1 MNNNSNNDIDFV
13 IPLHRYHNMVRTVVE
28 AIHLFY
34 NPRTIYII
42 TPEKDAKEINEKSQS
57 WMQNNVIA
65 IPEETFFMKHHGL
78 SRTNIE
84 NLFNQTPDEQSR
96 EFGWWYQ
103 QLIKLGAHTQIQGL
117 SDPFI
122 VWDSDLIP
130 LKKWEIY
137 HTPIEPHYK
146 FAILQEKAR
155 SQWNVEQYRSSLYE
169 LTGLSL
175 VSPKPEGTFVPHHY
189 VMHHI
194 VLQEIHSLIE
204 TKNPKDPKDPKD
216 PKNTTWIHSIMDLSH
231 RYYRFSEYLMIS
243 SFMMKHHSNLL
254 QYHPF
259 NEYGKTGFR
268 IRDSKEF
275 VNDVETN
282 CIINEDEGLS
292 YQEFYQYVENN
303 YQEIPSY
310 LQIEHI

>member
-1 MNNNSNNDIDFV
+1 MNNDNSNIDFV

-42 TPEKDAKEINEKSQS
+42 TPEIDVEEINEKSKN
-57 WMQNNVIA
+57 WMQNKVIA
-65 IPEETFFMKHHGL
+65 IKEETFFMKNYGL

-103 QLIKLGAHTQIQGL
+103 QLIKLGANKQIEGL
-117 SDPFI
+117 SNPYI

-130 LKKWEIY
+130 LNKWEIY
-137 HTPIEPHYK
+137 PTNREPEYK

-169 LTGLSL
+169 LTKLPL
-175 VSPKPEGTFVPHHY
+175 VSPQPDGTFVPHHY
-189 VMHHI
+189 VLHHKI
-194 VLQEIHSLIE
+194 LEEIHSLIQN
-204 TKNPKDPKDPKD
+204 KNPNNKS
-216 PKNTTWIHSIMDLSH
+216 WIHSIMNLSH

-243 SFMMKHHSNLL
+243 SFMMKNYPELL
-254 QYHPF
+254 KYHPF
-259 NEYGKTGFR
+259 NEFGKTGFR
-268 IRDSKEF
+268 IRDSNEF
-275 VNDVETN
+275 VKDVETN
-282 CIINEDEGLS
+282 CKIEENGLS
-292 YQEFYQYVENN
+292 YQEFYHYVENQYKN
-303 YQEIPSY
+303 QELPSY

>member
-1 MNNNSNNDIDFV
+1 MNNNNSNIDFV

-42 TPEKDAKEINEKSQS
+42 TPEIDVTEINEKSKN

-65 IPEETFFMKHHGL
+65 IKEETFFMKNYGL
-78 SRTNIE
+78 SRTTIE

-103 QLIKLGAHTQIQGL
+103 QLIKLGANKQIEGL
-117 SDPFI
+117 SDPYI

-130 LKKWEIY
+130 LNKWEIY
-137 HTPIEPHYK
+137 PTMREPHYK

-175 VSPKPEGTFVPHHY
+175 VTPNPEGTFVPHHY
-189 VMHHI
+189 VLHHK
-194 VLQEIHSLIE
+194 VLEEIHSLIQTNNQE
-204 TKNPKDPKDPKD
+204 TMQNPQNPQS
-216 PKNTTWIHSIMDLSH
+216 WIHSIMNLSH

-243 SFMMKHHSNLL
+243 SYMMKNHSNLL

-282 CIINEDEGLS
+282 CKIEENGLS
-292 YQEFYQYVENN
+292 YQEFYQYVENQ
-303 YQEIPSY
+303 YQELPSY

>member
-1 MNNNSNNDIDFV
+1 MNNNNSNIDFV

-42 TPEKDAKEINEKSQS
+42 TPEIDVTEINEKSKN

-65 IPEETFFMKHHGL
+65 IKEETFFMKNYGL

-103 QLIKLGAHTQIQGL
+103 QLIKLGANKQIEGL
-117 SDPFI
+117 SDPYI

-130 LKKWEIY
+130 LNKWEIY
-137 HTPIEPHYK
+137 PTMREPHYK

-175 VSPKPEGTFVPHHY
+175 VTPNPEGTFVPHHY
-189 VMHHI
+189 VLHHK
-194 VLQEIHSLIE
+194 VLEEIHSLIQ
-204 TKNPKDPKDPKD
+204 TKSQEPKQNHQNPQS
-216 PKNTTWIHSIMDLSH
+216 WIHSIMNLSH

-243 SFMMKHHSNLL
+243 SFMMKNHSNLL

-282 CIINEDEGLS
+282 CKIEENGLS
-292 YQEFYQYVENN
+292 YQEFYQYVENQ
-303 YQEIPSY
+303 YQELPSY